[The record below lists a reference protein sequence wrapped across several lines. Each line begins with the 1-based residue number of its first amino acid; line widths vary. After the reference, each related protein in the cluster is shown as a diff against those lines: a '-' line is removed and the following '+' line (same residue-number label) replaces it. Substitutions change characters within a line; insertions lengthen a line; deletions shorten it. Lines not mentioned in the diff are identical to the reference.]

1 MILFFIWY
9 FLKKILRWT
18 SSPQIAHF
26 KCLKTLETPCSG
38 FTEVIFNEDTFLP
51 ACNKYCFHYQFDWT
65 LNSTWSY
72 FEKLWRQ
79 DIACYKI
86 FTDKQT
92 PFRYFSAFITSII
105 LTTIKLMR
113 SIKYN
118 RFSKLTYIL
127 ILHNTYL
134 HHQNR

>member
-1 MILFFIWY
+1 MNLYKYWSLLQSWFQFWLINWIHC
-9 FLKKILRWT
+9 
-18 SSPQIAHF
+18 AMG
-26 KCLKTLETPCSG
+26 TLCYSG

-72 FEKLWRQ
+72 FEELWRQ

-86 FTDKQT
+86 FTDKKT
-92 PFRYFSAFITSII
+92 PFRYFSAFIISIT
-105 LTTIKLMR
+105 LTTINLLR